1 MTMLNN
7 LMHKE
12 LRLNVPAGL
21 WLCLAFPILLLVPT
35 WPFVIAFG
43 YVFIPVMVIMQMDKA
58 NADLLFA
65 TLLPVR
71 KRDIVTARTAT
82 LALIE
87 AGFVAVGAVFAVVRH
102 FLYDSPNQAGMNV
115 NLAFFGVVL
124 AMYAV
129 FNAILLP
136 GYYKSA
142 YLMLWPILGGSLVS
156 VLVGGV
162 LALLPPLVPA
172 LGVVNDRGLG
182 NVGWQL
188 TVLAGGLAVYAAA
201 TALAHRQAVSNF
213 ERVDL

>member
-1 MTMLNN
+1 MLSN
-7 LMHKE
+7 LIHKE
-12 LRLNVPAGL
+12 LRLNLPAGL
-21 WLCLAFPILLLVPT
+21 WLCLAFPSLVLVPT

-43 YVFIPVMVIMQMDKA
+43 YVFVPVMVIMQMDKA

-71 KRDIVTARTAT
+71 KRDIVTARTIT

-87 AGFVAVGAVFAVVRH
+87 AGFVAVGAVFAVVRY
-102 FLYDSPNQAGMNV
+102 FLYDSPSQAGMNV

-124 AMYAV
+124 TMYAV
-129 FNAILLP
+129 LNAILLP

-142 YLMLWPILGGSLVS
+142 YRMLWPILGGSTVS
-156 VLVGGV
+156 VLVGAV
-162 LALLPPLVPA
+162 LTILPPLAPA

-182 NVGWQL
+182 HVGWQL
-188 TVLAGGLAVYAAA
+188 AVLAGGLAVYAAA